1 MISARFVRDD
11 RPLAGRE
18 MRRRIARDP
27 GPRARFEFLFE
38 DFLDPMMRE
47 MADDDM
53 MQGPRINN
61 YLDDS

>member
-1 MISARFVRDD
+1 MIAARFVRDG
-11 RPLAGRE
+11 PPRE
-18 MRRRIARDP
+18 IRRRIARDP

-53 MQGPRINN
+53 M
-61 YLDDS
+61 